1 MQCLI
6 LAGGL
11 GTRLQGLAPDI
22 DKTAKV
28 LIDVAGRPFA
38 DHQLSWLADQGVR
51 RVVYCIG
58 HLGDQVREFVG
69 DGARWGLQ
77 VAYVDEGG
85 KLLGT
90 GGAIRL
96 ALDEGA
102 LDDGFLVL
110 YGDSYLNIDIKALWA
125 ASDEGRV
132 PVMSVL
138 KNDGRWDASNA
149 SFDGAM
155 VTRFEKGLDDPAA
168 EGLDYID
175 YGMSVLNRQV
185 IEAHIACG
193 QIFDLAELSGRLA
206 EAGALRGFEASQR
219 FYEIGSPE
227 GLARLEAYLASMTWS
242 PPHRL

>member
-11 GTRLQGLAPDI
+11 GSRMQGLAPDI
-22 DKTAKV
+22 DNTAKV

-38 DHQLSWLADQGVR
+38 DHQLSWLAGQGVR
-51 RVVYCIG
+51 RIVYCIG

-69 DGARWGLQ
+69 DGARWGLE

-110 YGDSYLNIDIKALWA
+110 YGDSYLNLDIGALWA
-125 ASDEGRV
+125 ASDEGRA

-149 SFDGAM
+149 SFKDAM
-155 VTRFEKGLDDPAA
+155 VSRFEKGLDDPAT

-175 YGMSVLNRQV
+175 YGMSVLNREI
-185 IEAHIACG
+185 IEAHIPSG
-193 QIFDLAELSGRLA
+193 QAFDLAELSGRLA
-206 EAGALRGFEASQR
+206 EARVLRGYEASQR

-227 GLARLEAYLASMTWS
+227 GLADLEKYLGGLT
-242 PPHRL
+242 PT

>member
-11 GTRLQGLAPDI
+11 GTRMQGLAPDI
-22 DKTAKV
+22 DNTAKV

-38 DHQLSWLADQGVR
+38 DHQLSWLAGQGVR
-51 RVVYCIG
+51 RIVYCIG

-69 DGARWGLQ
+69 DGARWGLE

-85 KLLGT
+85 KLMGT

-96 ALDEGA
+96 ALDQGA

-110 YGDSYLNIDIKALWA
+110 YGDSYLNIDVKALWA
-125 ASDEGRV
+125 ASDEGRA

-149 SFDGAM
+149 AFDGAI

-175 YGMSVLNRQV
+175 YGMSVLNRDV
-185 IEAHIACG
+185 IEAHISCG
-193 QIFDLAELSGRLA
+193 QKYDLATLSGHLA
-206 EAGALRGFEASQR
+206 QAGVLRGFEARQR

-227 GLARLEAYLASMTWS
+227 GLAELEKYLGGLT
-242 PPHRL
+242 PTL

>member
-11 GTRLQGLAPDI
+11 GTRMQGLAGD
-22 DKTAKV
+22 TAKV

-38 DHQLSWLADQGVR
+38 DHQLSWLANQGVR

-58 HLGDQVREFVG
+58 HLGDQVWEFVG
-69 DGARWGLQ
+69 DGGRWGLE
-77 VAYVDEGG
+77 VAYVDEGD

-102 LDDGFLVL
+102 LDDGFLVM
-110 YGDSYLNIDIKALWA
+110 YGDSYLNIDVKAIWA
-125 ASDEGRV
+125 ASDEGRA

-149 SFDGAM
+149 SFKDAM

-168 EGLDYID
+168 EGLNYID
-175 YGMSVLNRQV
+175 YGMSVLNRDV
-185 IEAHIACG
+185 IEAHISCG
-193 QIFDLAELSGRLA
+193 QTFDLAELSGRLA
-206 EAGALRGFEASQR
+206 EAGALRGYEASER
-219 FYEIGSPE
+219 FYEIGSPK
-227 GLARLEAYLASMTWS
+227 GLADLEAFLASMT
-242 PPHRL
+242 